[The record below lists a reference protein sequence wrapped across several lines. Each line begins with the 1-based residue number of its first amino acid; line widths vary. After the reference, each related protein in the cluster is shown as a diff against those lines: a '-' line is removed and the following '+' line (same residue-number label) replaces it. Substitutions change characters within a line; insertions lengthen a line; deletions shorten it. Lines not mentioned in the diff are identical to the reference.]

1 MRTLLIG
8 DMNRI
13 DRLFQWL
20 ECSTEYFEVEL
31 ILSENEL
38 ESQYYSCPVEPLS
51 ALANCRRG
59 YDIVFV
65 CSNFYDKI
73 KSILLAA
80 GMDEDKI
87 VSEQNICRYLSKG
100 DIMSYY
106 SRQIY
111 NEFQTKYISDN
122 VQAGE
127 FTYGIPGIGF
137 CLGGANLS
145 IGKFCSI
152 SSEVEIMLGE
162 EYREDWCTTYPF
174 HNWMSEF
181 QCVEGDKLKKDVF
194 IGNDVWIAHGST
206 ILSGVHIGN
215 GSVIGAN
222 AVVTKDVEPYSIV
235 GGNPAKLIK
244 KRFDEETIK
253 KLEDIQWWNWEKKY
267 IYDAIPILQ
276 SNEIGRLF
284 EYYDS
289 VVRCGEEV

>member
-1 MRTLLIG
+1 
-8 DMNRI
+8 
-13 DRLFQWL
+13 
-20 ECSTEYFEVEL
+20 
-31 ILSENEL
+31 
-38 ESQYYSCPVEPLS
+38 
-51 ALANCRRG
+51 
-59 YDIVFV
+59 
-65 CSNFYDKI
+65 
-73 KSILLAA
+73 
-80 GMDEDKI
+80 
-87 VSEQNICRYLSKG
+87 
-100 DIMSYY
+100 
-106 SRQIY
+106 
-111 NEFQTKYISDN
+111 
-122 VQAGE
+122 
-127 FTYGIPGIGF
+127 
-137 CLGGANLS
+137 
-145 IGKFCSI
+145 
-152 SSEVEIMLGE
+152 
-162 EYREDWCTTYPF
+162 
-174 HNWMSEF
+174 MSEF
-181 QCVEGDKLKKDVF
+181 QCVEGDKSKNDVF

>member
-100 DIMSYY
+100 DIMYYY
-106 SRQIY
+106 SEQIY
-111 NEFQTKYISDN
+111 NEFHTKYISDN

-137 CLGGANLS
+137 RLGGANLS

-152 SSEVEIMLGE
+152 SSDVEIMLGE
-162 EYREDWCTTYPF
+162 EHREDWCTTYPF
-174 HNWMSEF
+174 NYLMYDF
-181 QCVEGDKLKKDVF
+181 QYIEGPQSKKDVI

-253 KLEDIQWWNWEKKY
+253 KLENIQWWNWEKKY